1 MIGNDIILALAIR
14 SVRLHFLRSVL
25 AALGIVI
32 GVVAIASIGMMG
44 ANMTLSVTEELSD
57 MANKLIVTPYV
68 GGGEGREGGG
78 GMAQGPG
85 GPGGPGPGG
94 PGGGGGAIG
103 GDAADEV
110 ITEDQ
115 FRDIERVVAKD
126 GTAYTVMS
134 ESDEIEVGSD
144 AGRATIYGLDPN
156 VIREILTVETG
167 EYPKSTAS
175 VVVGPT
181 LAGRFGLKAGSRL
194 EIGDPDEGPT
204 TTVRVV
210 GILEERGM
218 SMDLSTDIAIVGTDS
233 LFVGIYGG
241 EGEYDQVN
249 VVVNDMDK
257 VAAVKAAIEDALNRK
272 EDEVTVQ
279 DSSRMRE
286 SITETVSTMTTFVM
300 AIAGISLL
308 VAAVS
313 IFNVMMMSVNERVR
327 EIGILRSIG
336 TQRTEILRMF
346 IYEAAILGLVGA
358 TIGAI
363 ASVVIGYAVVLGM
376 VGTAEYF
383 FAPASIGYVP
393 LAMAV
398 GTAICIATGVYP
410 AWRASNLDPIEALRA
425 E

>member
-1 MIGNDIILALAIR
+1 MIGNDIILALSVR

-57 MANKLIVTPYV
+57 MANKLTVTPYS
-68 GGGEGREGGG
+68 GGG
-78 GMAQGPG
+78 GMMGPM
-85 GPGGPGPGG
+85 G
-94 PGGGGGAIG
+94 PGGGGPSNDDD
-103 GDAADEV
+103 DA
-110 ITEDQ
+110 ITEKQ
-115 FRDIERVVAKD
+115 FRDIQRIVAKY

-134 ESDEIEVGSD
+134 ESDRIEVGSD
-144 AGRATIYGLDPN
+144 TGRATVYGLDPD
-156 VIREILTVETG
+156 IMRTILTVETG
-167 EYPKSTAS
+167 EYPKSTTS
-175 VVVGPT
+175 VMVGPA
-181 LAGRFGLKAGSRL
+181 LAERLDLKIGSKID
-194 EIGDPDEGPT
+194 IGDPDEGST

-218 SMDLSTDIAIVGTDS
+218 SMDLSTDMAIVGSDK
-233 LFVGIYGG
+233 LFVGVYGG

-249 VVVNDMDK
+249 VVVNDLNDID
-257 VAAVKAAIEDALNRK
+257 AVKEAIEDELNRK
-272 EDEVTVQ
+272 EDTVTVQ
-279 DSSRMRE
+279 DSSRMME
-286 SITETVSTMTTFVM
+286 SITSTVSTMTTFVM

-313 IFNVMMMSVNERVR
+313 IFNVMMMSVNERIR

-346 IYEAAILGLVGA
+346 IYEAGILGLVGA
-358 TIGAI
+358 VIGAV
-363 ASVVIGYAVVLGM
+363 ASLLIGYIVVVGM

-383 FAPASIGYVP
+383 FAPGSLVYVP
-393 LAMAV
+393 MAMVV
-398 GTAICIATGVYP
+398 GAAICIATGVYP